1 MLELLLCASIT
12 VLPDYLFRRYVQG
25 KRFGH
30 EITIYSVWYELRY
43 GITTCLLLTISL
55 ITMVFYFHPSTKSAT
70 AIFRTVSI
78 LPEGSGR
85 VEEVYVDVNS
95 QVKAGDLLFR
105 LDSAEQEAALLAANK
120 SLAEVDAAFFLAR
133 TELDA
138 AQANVEQA
146 KSDVQQATDEF
157 NTRSELNK
165 REASSVS
172 RREVE
177 RLEQAL
183 QGERAALAAAEA
195 AAASVQVRI
204 DYLLPAERATA
215 TANLDRAQVDLKKT
229 EVRAGV
235 DGTLQ
240 QFSLR
245 KGDIVNPLLRPA
257 GILVPA
263 EAGRVALIAGFGQI
277 ESDVVEVGMIGEATC
292 ISRPFAI
299 IPLVVTQVQT
309 VIAGGQ
315 LRQTDQ
321 VIDVQS
327 TATPGSITTFL
338 QPLYEGQTLGIPPGG
353 NCIANLYSNK
363 HDELATVPAF
373 SPDWLLF
380 HAIDATALVHA
391 IILRMQAAMLPV
403 QTLVLS
409 GGH

>member
-12 VLPDYLFRRYVQG
+12 VLPDYLFRRYGQG
-25 KRFGH
+25 KRIGR

-55 ITMVFYFHPSTKSAT
+55 ITMIFYFHPSTANAV
-70 AIFRTVSI
+70 AIFRTVSV

-85 VEEVYVDVNS
+85 VAEVYVDVNS

-105 LDSAEQEAALLAANK
+105 LDSAEQEAAVLAANK
-120 SLAEVDAAFFLAR
+120 RIAEVDAGVSLAK
-133 TELDA
+133 TELA
-138 AQANVEQA
+138 AADANVLQA
-146 KSDVQQATDEF
+146 KSDLEQATEEF
-157 NTRSELNK
+157 NTLNELNK

-177 RLEQAL
+177 RRENTM
-183 QGERAALAAAEA
+183 QGRRAAVSASEA
-195 AAASVQVRI
+195 ARQSAKVKL

-215 TANLDRAQVDLKKT
+215 EAQLHQARVELSKT

-245 KGDIVNPLLRPA
+245 RGDIVNQLLRPA

-277 ESDVVEVGMIGEATC
+277 EADVIKAGMIGEATC
-292 ISRPFAI
+292 IARPFVI
-299 IPLVVTQVQT
+299 IPLVVTEVQT

-327 TATPGSITTFL
+327 TAAPGSITTFL
-338 QPLYEGQTLGIPPGG
+338 QPLYQDQKLDIPPGG
-353 NCIANLYSNK
+353 NCIANVYSNK
-363 HDELATVPAF
+363 HDELEKVPAF
-373 SPDWLLF
+373 SPEWLLY

-391 IILRMQAAMLPV
+391 MILRIQATMLPV

>member
-1 MLELLLCASIT
+1 MLELLLCATFT

-25 KRFGH
+25 KRIGR

-43 GITTCLLLTISL
+43 GITTCLVLTISL
-55 ITMVFYFHPSTKSAT
+55 ITMIFYYHPSTTSAV
-70 AIFRTVSI
+70 AIFRTVSV

-85 VEEVYVDVNS
+85 VAEVYVDVNS
-95 QVKAGDLLFR
+95 HVKQGDLLFR
-105 LDSAEQEAALLAANK
+105 LDSSQQEAAVLAANK
-120 SLAEVDAAFFLAR
+120 RVAEVDAEVSLA
-133 TELDA
+133 
-138 AQANVEQA
+138 
-146 KSDVQQATDEF
+146 KTD
-157 NTRSELNK
+157 
-165 REASSVS
+165 
-172 RREVE
+172 
-177 RLEQAL
+177 
-183 QGERAALAAAEA
+183 LAAAEA
-195 AAASVQVRI
+195 KVQEAKANLRQATDEYETGNELNKRDASSVSKREVERREQTMQGKRAALSASEAAKQSVQVKL

-215 TANLDRAQVDLKKT
+215 EAQLHQANVELSKT

-245 KGDIVNPLLRPA
+245 RGDVVNPLLRPA
-257 GILVPA
+257 GILVPS

-277 ESDVVEVGMIGEATC
+277 ESDIIKPGMIGEATC
-292 ISRPFAI
+292 IARPFTI
-299 IPLVVTQVQT
+299 IPLVVTEVQT

-327 TATPGSITTFL
+327 TAAPGSITTFL
-338 QPLYEGQTLGIPPGG
+338 QPLYQDQTLNIPPGG
-353 NCIANLYSNK
+353 TCIANVYSNK
-363 HDELATVPAF
+363 HDELEKVAAF
-373 SPDWLLF
+373 SPEWLLY

-391 IILRMQAAMLPV
+391 MILRIQATMLPV